1 MKWLSKK
8 LFYILG
14 LTLLCITTEAQSLA
28 DAKKMYDEKQ
38 YAEALPVFEKLVKQS
53 PSNASYNLWYGVCCY
68 ETGDLANAEKHLK
81 VAVKR
86 KTPEAYPY
94 MADIY
99 QKTYQFDEAADV
111 LDDYIA
117 LLSKKKQDTEAAEE
131 LLDRAT
137 DARRL
142 MERVEDV
149 QIIDSMVVNKNDFLS
164 VYVLSEE
171 SGSLQPFQQFFN
183 SRKPVYSSV
192 YMNQKGD
199 KIYYALPAD
208 SGQYALYNQSRLM
221 DDWGDEEQTLIGTD
235 ETADENFPFML
246 SDGVTLYFSSTG
258 NGSIGGYDLFATR
271 YNINSNAYLA
281 PEQLGMPF
289 NSPYNDYMLVI
300 DEVKNLGW
308 FVSDRFQPEGKVCV
322 YLFIPNP
329 DRKRVESEDIAYK
342 RSRAMIS
349 SIEESWK
356 PDTDYAALIR
366 LSRQEIPYGNKQ
378 KDREFVFI
386 VNDDQTYYKL
396 NEIKSP
402 EARSFYEKVLATGRQ
417 IQTVENR
424 LDDMRTSY
432 GKASGAQKQQLTSS
446 ILQTESQLSELREQL
461 KQMEKRARN
470 AEILY
475 MNKRK

>member
-1 MKWLSKK
+1 M
-8 LFYILG
+8 
-14 LTLLCITTEAQSLA
+14 
-28 DAKKMYDEKQ
+28 
-38 YAEALPVFEKLVKQS
+38 
-53 PSNASYNLWYGVCCY
+53 
-68 ETGDLANAEKHLK
+68 
-81 VAVKR
+81 AVTR

-258 NGSIGGYDLFATR
+258 NGSIGG
-271 YNINSNAYLA
+271 
-281 PEQLGMPF
+281 
-289 NSPYNDYMLVI
+289 
-300 DEVKNLGW
+300 
-308 FVSDRFQPEGKVCV
+308 
-322 YLFIPNP
+322 
-329 DRKRVESEDIAYK
+329 
-342 RSRAMIS
+342 
-349 SIEESWK
+349 
-356 PDTDYAALIR
+356 
-366 LSRQEIPYGNKQ
+366 
-378 KDREFVFI
+378 
-386 VNDDQTYYKL
+386 
-396 NEIKSP
+396 
-402 EARSFYEKVLATGRQ
+402 
-417 IQTVENR
+417 
-424 LDDMRTSY
+424 
-432 GKASGAQKQQLTSS
+432 
-446 ILQTESQLSELREQL
+446 
-461 KQMEKRARN
+461 
-470 AEILY
+470 
-475 MNKRK
+475 